1 MRERLRFVRFRL
13 LCFGLVTSQT
23 PVENNT
29 ESLCSQVVHIDV
41 CLQQCDSSG
50 TSESN
55 SEFWWFSNF
64 WGHTVLNMI
73 AKATTGSKNKP
84 CVNLEFC
91 LFRYILR
98 NLTLWP
104 GNSVCWRWF
113 LATFHAANIAFDF
126 CAMAP
131 FFTIRVQD
139 GWSGQYGVVGNSVY
153 MKLFMYFAQRSDIR
167 PPIRHISNV
176 QV

>member
-1 MRERLRFVRFRL
+1 MRELQRFVRFRL

-55 SEFWWFSNF
+55 SEFWCVSNF

-126 CAMAP
+126 LCNGAV
-131 FFTIRVQD
+131 FHHTGLR
-139 GWSGQYGVVGNSVY
+139 WLVGAIWRRCQQCLHEAFHVFR
-153 MKLFMYFAQRSDIR
+153 MEK
-167 PPIRHISNV
+167 RH
-176 QV
+176 QTTHTPHK